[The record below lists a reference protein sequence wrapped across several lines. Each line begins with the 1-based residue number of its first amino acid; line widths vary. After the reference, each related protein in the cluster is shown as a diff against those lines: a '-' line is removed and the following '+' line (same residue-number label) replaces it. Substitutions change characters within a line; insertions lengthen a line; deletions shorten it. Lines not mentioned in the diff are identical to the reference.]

1 MLAIGKIMKTRCYGT
16 VLGIAALSLLTSC
29 ASMQVVEN
37 NDPPAYEGPK
47 VKVGLFLDKGCRGN
61 GSWQWARLLAH
72 CPQLDLTFL
81 DANDIRNGKLD
92 ELQLLLCPG
101 GSSKMQYAVMGPD
114 GVQKV
119 RQFIENGGGYIG
131 VCAGSFN
138 TMNSEGRIALLP
150 YDYIPNASGQL
161 ADLAFEFD
169 QESAKLLDIKPG
181 RHIMRYHGGNIMK
194 PTEPTAPMGEAKVLA
209 VFKSSVSGYGKAPYN
224 FMDTPAVVLGQY
236 GKGKVLA
243 SSCHP
248 ESYESTHDIALGY
261 VQAVTGVKPVPFYP
275 AKISRPLRVG
285 WFSLACRGP
294 QAAHDLLALDN
305 EAAFDVEIFNLHE
318 INDGRLRHYDA
329 IVMPNGVGLSYK
341 NLMKNEF
348 HKKQILD
355 FLERGGHIVA
365 SGIAEKYLPKHD
377 NIQILPAG
385 EPFAKALRSLC
396 K

>member
-1 MLAIGKIMKTRCYGT
+1 MKTRCYGT
-16 VLGIAALSLLTSC
+16 ILGIAALSLLTSC
-29 ASMQVVEN
+29 ASVQVVEN
-37 NDPPAYEGPK
+37 NNPPAYDGPK

-61 GSWQWARLLAH
+61 GAWQWARLLGH

-92 ELQLLLCPG
+92 GLQLLLCPG
-101 GSSKMQYAVMGPD
+101 GSSKAQYDAMGSE

-119 RQFIENGGGYIG
+119 KLFIENGGSYIG

-138 TMNSEGRIALLP
+138 TMNREGRIGLLP

-161 ADLAFEFD
+161 ADLAFDFD
-169 QESAKLLDIKPG
+169 KESAKLLDIKPG
-181 RHIMRYHGGNIMK
+181 RHIIRYHGGNIMK
-194 PTEPTAPMGEAKVLA
+194 PTEPTAPMGEAKILA
-209 VFKSSVSGYGKAPYN
+209 VFKSSVSPYGKAPFNY
-224 FMDTPAVVLGQY
+224 MDTPAVVLGQY

-261 VQAVTGVKPVPFYP
+261 VLAVTGVKPVPFYP
-275 AKISRPLRVG
+275 AKINRPLHIG

-294 QAAHDLLALDN
+294 RAAYELLALDN

-318 INDGRLRHYDA
+318 INDGRMHHYDV
-329 IVMPNGVGLSYK
+329 IVMPDGLDSSYK
-341 NLMKNEF
+341 NFMNNEF
-348 HKKQILD
+348 QKKQILD
-355 FLERGGHIVA
+355 FLEHGGRIVA
-365 SGIAEKYLPKHD
+365 SSNGGKYLPQHA
-377 NIQILPAG
+377 NIQVLPVG
-385 EPFAKALRSLC
+385 EPFAQALRALC

>member
-1 MLAIGKIMKTRCYGT
+1 MDNRLLGT
-16 VLGIAALSLLTSC
+16 FFSITAMMMLTSC
-29 ASMQVVEN
+29 ATTKVVEETTQ
-37 NDPPAYEGPK
+37 PAYDGPK

-61 GSWQWARLLAH
+61 GALQWARLLAH
-72 CPQLDLTFL
+72 SPQMDLTLL

-101 GSSKMQYAVMGPD
+101 GSSKAQYDAMGPE
-114 GVQKV
+114 GVEKV
-119 RQFIENGGGYIG
+119 KQFIENGGSYIG

-138 TMNSEGRIALLP
+138 TMNREGRIALLP

-169 QESAKLLDIKPG
+169 KESAKLLDIKPG
-181 RHIMRYHGGNIMK
+181 RHLIRYHGGNIMK

-209 VFKSSVSGYGKAPYN
+209 VFKSSVSAYGKAPFN

-261 VQAVTGVKPVPFYP
+261 LLAVTGVKPVPFYP
-275 AKISRPLRVG
+275 AKINRPLRVG
-285 WFSLACRGP
+285 WLSLACRGP
-294 QAAHDLLALDN
+294 RAAQEMLSLDK
-305 EAAFDVEIFNLHE
+305 EPSFDVEIFTLHE
-318 INDGRLRHYDA
+318 INDGRLRHYDV
-329 IVMPNGVGLSYK
+329 IVMPDGVELSYK

-348 HKKQILD
+348 HKKQILN
-355 FLERGGHIVA
+355 FIENGGHIVA
-365 SGIAEKYLPKHD
+365 SGNAEKYLPKHA
-377 NIQILPAG
+377 NIQILPVG
-385 EPFAKALRSLC
+385 ESFAKALYTLS